1 MDLDHIKKNEFVQ
14 STIVN
19 RNKHDLQDNIVE
31 GFRVL
36 IWEFVYHKSE
46 QSVLP
51 CVQGGPENAPL
62 YFLIFS

>member
-1 MDLDHIKKNEFVQ
+1 MALDHIKKNEFVQ

-31 GFRVL
+31 GFLVL

-46 QSVLP
+46 
-51 CVQGGPENAPL
+51 A
-62 YFLIFS
+62 Y